1 MPKKLTRKK
10 TTVIKNPILK
20 GLYFILPKTLL
31 EYIAFAVI
39 IIFIVYQFDLL
50 YSSPERKLTQNIITN
65 LAQMQKTL
73 DNL

>member
-1 MPKKLTRKK
+1 MPKNSTRKKLTNN
-10 TTVIKNPILK
+10 NPILK

-39 IIFIVYQFDLL
+39 VIFIVFQFNLL
-50 YSSPERKLTQNIITN
+50 YSSPETKLMRSMYKTVDE
-65 LAQMQKTL
+65 MQKTL